1 MPFDQA
7 HSQNGEDVS
16 HILYMI
22 PSTKYLD
29 EGQGDKIQVEITDM
43 TRDIKERD
51 VQSDVFLSV
60 RNEQPSQR
68 SKSYKMNT
76 QGVTLYDAPVPKQK
90 KRLKDTISKF
100 FLKILFLKQK

>member
-1 MPFDQA
+1 MSFDQA
-7 HSQNGEDVS
+7 HSQNSEDVS

-29 EGQGDKIQVEITDM
+29 EGQGDKIQVETTDM
-43 TRDIKERD
+43 VRDIKERD

-68 SKSYKMNT
+68 NKSYKMNI
-76 QGVTLYDAPVPKQK
+76 QGITLYDAPVPKQK